1 MEKNHA
7 PAQAVIVAMEAL
19 EMINPDK
26 AGQARSAFLRLC
38 TQMMEE
44 ETGNQP
50 IRQKVPAL

>member
-26 AGQARSAFLRLC
+26 AGQARTAFLRLC

-50 IRQKVPAL
+50 IRQKAPAL